1 MIEILNILFIISI
14 SLILYNNYFIKI
26 LSSKTFYDK
35 TLTSIEYFSINILI
49 FCLICLFI
57 SFFNI
62 DYEIIIFSI
71 IIISAVSILFN
82 FKKFNFNSFKENNYL
97 FTFIIFSLIIALD
110 LIVNPKLEWDGHSW
124 YFHALNFYEN
134 FNHLNLIN
142 TSYSHYPH
150 LGGFMWS
157 VYWKFSLLPNEVFGR
172 IFYVIIYI
180 TAILTVSQNFSN
192 NFLFNFILS
201 IFLIFITYDKFLLGG
216 YQEYF
221 MFSVILIMMNMLN
234 KYHLKN
240 LNYLQI
246 SFFIICAYLL
256 VWIKNEGLL
265 FFLFILYYLSLSKTI
280 NKKIYIIFLSLLLIS
295 IKFFI
300 TLEITENNIFNLSN
314 INFLFNE
321 NFFYKLFFI
330 FKHFIIA
337 TFKYPIW
344 LIFFLVLLIC
354 KITKKDLYIIA
365 FFIYSIFLIVFIF
378 LFTGPSD
385 NIEWYVT
392 GALDR
397 ILFQLSGFIILF
409 IIIKLREFWKFSRQK
424 NNVN

>member
-14 SLILYNNYFIKI
+14 SIILYCNCFIKI
-26 LSSKTFYDK
+26 LSSKIFYDK
-35 TLTSIEYFSINILI
+35 TLTLIEYFSINILI

-57 SFFNI
+57 SFLNI
-62 DYEIIIFSI
+62 DYELIIFLI
-71 IIISAVSILFN
+71 IIISALSILFN
-82 FKKFNFNSFKENNYL
+82 FKKFNYNSFKENNYL
-97 FTFIIFSLIIALD
+97 FSFIILSLIIALD

-134 FNHLNLIN
+134 YNNSNLTN

-157 VYWKFSLLPNEVFGR
+157 VYWKLSLLNNEVFGR
-172 IFYVIIYI
+172 IFYVIIYV
-180 TAILTVSQNFSN
+180 TGILTVSQNFSN
-192 NFLFNFILS
+192 NHLFNFIVS

-221 MFSVILIMMNMLN
+221 MFSVTLIIMNMLN

-240 LNYLQI
+240 INYLQI
-246 SFFIICAYLL
+246 SFFIICAYIL

-265 FFLFILYYLSLSKTI
+265 FFLFVLYYLSLSKTV

-295 IKFFI
+295 FKFFI
-300 TLEITENNIFNLSN
+300 TLEITENNVFNLSN
-314 INFLFNE
+314 INFLFDE
-321 NFFYKLFFI
+321 IFFYKLFFI
-330 FKHFIIA
+330 FKHFLIA
-337 TFKYPIW
+337 VFKYPIW

-354 KITKKDLYIIA
+354 KITKKDRYIIN
-365 FFIYSIFLIVFIF
+365 FLIFSIFLILFIF
-378 LFTGPSD
+378 LFTGPAD

-397 ILFQLSGFIILF
+397 IIFQLSGFIVLF
-409 IIIKLREFWKFSRQK
+409 IVIKLREFWKFSR
-424 NNVN
+424 

>member
-1 MIEILNILFIISI
+1 MIEILNILFIILI
-14 SLILYNNYFIKI
+14 SLILYSNYFTRI
-26 LSSKTFYDK
+26 LLIKTFNNNII
-35 TLTSIEYFSINILI
+35 TSIEYFSINILI
-49 FCLICLFI
+49 FCLICLFL
-57 SFFNI
+57 SFLNI
-62 DYEIIIFSI
+62 DYELIIFSTV
-71 IIISAVSILFN
+71 IISALSILFN
-82 FKKFNFNSFKENNYL
+82 FKKFNFNSFRENNYL

-134 FNHLNLIN
+134 FNNSNLTN

-172 IFYVIIYI
+172 IFYIIIYV
-180 TAILTVSQNFSN
+180 TGILTVSQNFSN
-192 NFLFNFILS
+192 NHLFNFIVG
-201 IFLIFITYDKFLLGG
+201 IFLTFLTYDKFLLGG

-221 MFSVILIMMNMLN
+221 MFSVILIIMNMLN
-234 KYHLKN
+234 KFHLKN
-240 LNYLQI
+240 INYIQI
-246 SFFIICAYLL
+246 SFFITCAYLL

-265 FFLFILYYLSLSKTI
+265 FFLFILYYLSLSKSI
-280 NKKIYIIFLSLLLIS
+280 NKKIYIFCLSLLLIS
-295 IKFFI
+295 IKFFM
-300 TLEITENNIFNLSN
+300 TLEITENNIFDLSN

-330 FKHFIIA
+330 LKHFIIA

-344 LIFFLVLLIC
+344 LIFFLILLIC
-354 KITKKDLYIIA
+354 KITKKDLYIIS
-365 FFIYSIFLIVFIF
+365 FIIYSIFLIIFIF

-409 IIIKLREFWKFSRQK
+409 VVIKLRELWKPSGQK
-424 NNVN
+424 NNIN

>member
-1 MIEILNILFIISI
+1 MIEILNILFIILI
-14 SLILYNNYFIKI
+14 SLILYSNYFIRI
-26 LSSKTFYDK
+26 LLSKTFNNN
-35 TLTSIEYFSINILI
+35 TITSIEYFSINILI
-49 FCLICLFI
+49 FCLICLFL
-57 SFFNI
+57 SFLNI
-62 DYEIIIFSI
+62 DYELIIFSI
-71 IIISAVSILFN
+71 VIISTISILFN
-82 FKKFNFNSFKENNYL
+82 FKKFNFNSFRENNYL

-134 FNHLNLIN
+134 FNNSNLTN

-172 IFYVIIYI
+172 IFYIIIYVI
-180 TAILTVSQNFSN
+180 GILTVSQNFSN
-192 NFLFNFILS
+192 NHLFNFIVGV
-201 IFLIFITYDKFLLGG
+201 FLTFLTYDKFLLGG

-221 MFSVILIMMNMLN
+221 MFSVILIIMNMLN

-240 LNYLQI
+240 INYIQI
-246 SFFIICAYLL
+246 SFFITCAYLL

-265 FFLFILYYLSLSKTI
+265 FFLFILYYLSLSKSI
-280 NKKIYIIFLSLLLIS
+280 NKKIYIFCLSLLLIS
-295 IKFFI
+295 IKFFM
-300 TLEITENNIFNLSN
+300 TLEITENNIFDLSN

-330 FKHFIIA
+330 IKHFIIA

-344 LIFFLVLLIC
+344 LIFFLILLIC
-354 KITKKDLYIIA
+354 KITKKDLYIIS
-365 FFIYSIFLIVFIF
+365 FIIYSIFLIVFIF

-409 IIIKLREFWKFSRQK
+409 VVIKLRELWKPSGQK
-424 NNVN
+424 NNIN